1 MKEDRY
7 YLALDDSE
15 QSIIIKALNDM
26 RTDLIQ
32 NRKSSD
38 AVNDLIIKVGKA
50 PLKKFKVVEIVEH
63 TER

>member
-1 MKEDRY
+1 MREDRY

-32 NRKSSD
+32 NRRSSD

-50 PLKKFKVVEIVEH
+50 PLKKFKVVEAVEQ
-63 TER
+63 TTR

>member
-1 MKEDRY
+1 MREDRY

-50 PLKKFKVVEIVEH
+50 PLRKFKVVEVVEQ
-63 TER
+63 TAR

>member
-50 PLKKFKVVEIVEH
+50 PLKKFKVVEIVEQ
-63 TER
+63 TAR

>member
-1 MKEDRY
+1 MREDRY

-50 PLKKFKVVEIVEH
+50 PLKKFKVVEIVEQ
-63 TER
+63 TAR

>member
-1 MKEDRY
+1 MREDRY

-50 PLKKFKVVEIVEH
+50 PLKKFKVVEVVEQ
-63 TER
+63 TAR

>member
-7 YLALDDSE
+7 YLALYDIE

-50 PLKKFKVVEIVEH
+50 PLKKFKVVEIVEQ
-63 TER
+63 TAR

>member
-26 RTDLIQ
+26 RTELIQ

-50 PLKKFKVVEIVEH
+50 PLKKFKVVEIVEQ
-63 TER
+63 TAR

>member
-38 AVNDLIIKVGKA
+38 AINDLIIKVGKA
-50 PLKKFKVVEIVEH
+50 PLKKFKVVEIVEQ
-63 TER
+63 TAR

>member
-38 AVNDLIIKVGKA
+38 AVNDLIIQVGKA
-50 PLKKFKVVEIVEH
+50 PLKKFKVVEIVEQ
-63 TER
+63 TAR